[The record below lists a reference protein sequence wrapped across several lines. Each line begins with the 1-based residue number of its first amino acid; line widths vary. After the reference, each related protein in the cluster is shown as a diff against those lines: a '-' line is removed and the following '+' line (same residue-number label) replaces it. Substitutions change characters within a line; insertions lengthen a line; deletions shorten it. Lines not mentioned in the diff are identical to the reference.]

1 MKIDPQ
7 DKKRR
12 LLTNV
17 HGLRRQLYMSANVAD
32 APLRI
37 PCGSAKQAQKLRFG
51 LYASAR
57 VVKQNPDVDPEF
69 LAAAENVIA
78 TVEGEV
84 VVLTRS
90 ELTAEGMAATR
101 ALLALGITP
110 ESGGVHSIAARVAG
124 ERAMKEPMRTEMKK
138 QMYKE
143 LYSGTNGTT
152 AGDLP
157 GHEVARRVEAMQALC
172 EGGNG
177 TTPGDFMSATALKEA
192 HFSAM
197 PEFPSIRGHEPDEAT
212 PANPYPRRNTLNF

>member
-57 VVKQNPDVDPEF
+57 VAKQNPDVDPEF

-78 TVEGEV
+78 TVEGET
-84 VVLTRS
+84 VVLTRA
-90 ELTAEGMAATR
+90 ELTDEGQAATQ
-101 ALLALGITP
+101 ALLALGLKP
-110 ESGGVHSIAARVAG
+110 ESGGVHSIAARVAE
-124 ERAMKEPMRTEMKK
+124 ERAMKAANGGFN
-138 QMYKE
+138 
-143 LYSGTNGTT
+143 GTN
-152 AGDLP
+152 AEDL
-157 GHEVARRVEAMQALC
+157 VATPAL
-172 EGGNG
+172 
-177 TTPGDFMSATALKEA
+177 TDA
-192 HFSAM
+192 HFSGM
-197 PEFPSIRGHEPDEAT
+197 PEFPTIRTDARTEAT
-212 PANPYPRRNTLNF
+212 PTNPYPRRNALNF